1 MNNFIKINKDFEDFI
16 NIFLEENKKINLI
29 SKNDT
34 KFLFEKHI
42 YDSLSIKLFFDKYG
56 TNFKNLL
63 DIGCGGGF
71 PCLPI
76 ALEYPDLK
84 IIGLDSIRKKIIAV
98 ETIKN
103 KLNITNLDL
112 ICEQAENIKSIRF
125 DIITSRAVANL
136 SKISELA
143 IPLLNKEGFFIAY
156 KSKKAEEEIDSAQ
169 LTLKKYDAKIVDT
182 IDYTLPTEEKHE
194 RKLIIIKKQIN

>member
-112 ICEQAENIKSIRF
+112 ICERAENIKSIRF